1 MSKETKVKKTE
12 PKKQGAT
19 KTLTRQMRRRVLVVM
34 VVLVILCSGGV
45 TAQLFSLQ
53 ILQSEYLQRGAVTQ
67 QLSDITIS
75 PNRGQIFDAN
85 MSILALTR
93 EVCTVIMSPK
103 NIPDEETREMIVEE
117 LGTLLDVDREK
128 LREQASDS
136 ASQYKVV
143 KAKIDKSL
151 GDTFIDWVEEKK
163 LGAVF
168 RVITDY
174 KREYPMNNLLSS
186 VLGFVGADNLA
197 KEGLEV
203 KYDEVLSGTP
213 GRLVTALNAW
223 GDELPTRLPYENTV
237 DAEDGY
243 SLVLTVDQTIQQITE
258 KYLEEA
264 INQYAAKNRGAA
276 IVMDVQT
283 GAILAMATKKD
294 YNPNDYLT
302 IADPDVATSNPRP
315 WSKPA
320 TSSTGTRRS
329 PTFTSRARFSRP
341 SPPPSGW
348 RKGSSVRIR
357 GLPARGITPCP
368 ASSRCAATCTPRIT
382 AIRILS
388 RPLPIPATRCL

>member
-1 MSKETKVKKTE
+1 
-12 PKKQGAT
+12 
-19 KTLTRQMRRRVLVVM
+19 
-34 VVLVILCSGGV
+34 
-45 TAQLFSLQ
+45 
-53 ILQSEYLQRGAVTQ
+53 
-67 QLSDITIS
+67 
-75 PNRGQIFDAN
+75 
-85 MSILALTR
+85 
-93 EVCTVIMSPK
+93 MSPK
-103 NIPDEETREMIVEE
+103 KYSGRGNAGDDRGGARDPARRGPGETAGSR
-117 LGTLLDVDREK
+117 RP
-128 LREQASDS
+128 DS

-283 GAILAMATKKD
+283 GAILAMATKR
-294 YNPNDYLT
+294 T
-302 IADPDVATSNPRP
+302 ITQ
-315 WSKPA
+315 
-320 TSSTGTRRS
+320 TTT
-329 PTFTSRARFSRP
+329 
-341 SPPPSGW
+341 
-348 RKGSSVRIR
+348 
-357 GLPARGITPCP
+357 
-368 ASSRCAATCTPRIT
+368 
-382 AIRILS
+382 
-388 RPLPIPATRCL
+388 